1 MKSFNTHHERAFCF
15 EVTHQSKIGQIRNN
29 EMKQRISTL
38 GNESSSS
45 SRSDDPWGGIFDP
58 EIYGHACATVNVAQ
72 ALQAGLR
79 PGAGQT
85 KGAKKN
91 YRKGGG
97 VYCGPIKR
105 CAAEF
110 LWYGAQDQ
118 VKDHPCFVHRAVC
131 VLKAKADDVR
141 CPKGSSDYQREAGS
155 GTTMVYQVY
164 IMIMHVEDVFAHRD
178 NYGVICYPMLD
189 RYDVWH
195 DPPKD
200 QCTEW
205 IEAQVQGAES

>member
-1 MKSFNTHHERAFCF
+1 M
-15 EVTHQSKIGQIRNN
+15 
-29 EMKQRISTL
+29 
-38 GNESSSS
+38 
-45 SRSDDPWGGIFDP
+45 
-58 EIYGHACATVNVAQ
+58 AQ

-85 KGAKKN
+85 KGAKNN

-118 VKDHPCFVHRAVC
+118 VKDHPCFVHRAVG

-155 GTTMVYQVY
+155 GNTMVYQVY
-164 IMIMHVEDVFAHRD
+164 IMIMHVEGVFAHRD
-178 NYGVICYPMLD
+178 RYGVICYPMLD
-189 RYDVWH
+189 RYGVWH
-195 DPPKD
+195 EPPQD
-200 QCTEW
+200 QCTAW